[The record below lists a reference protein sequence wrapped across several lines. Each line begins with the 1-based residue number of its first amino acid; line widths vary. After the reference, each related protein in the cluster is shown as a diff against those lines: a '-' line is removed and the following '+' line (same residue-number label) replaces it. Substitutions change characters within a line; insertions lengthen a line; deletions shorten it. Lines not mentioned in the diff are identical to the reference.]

1 MVEKDNSHPLPACVG
16 NLTFHSELNC
26 HPLSCAAANYKHIT
40 NCSVQHNPSVM
51 DLINPSSAPIPPWT
65 AFLCRKRTI
74 PQTIIN
80 PSDAWGAK
88 CFLCHPQHKAAASCS
103 TGRVGRGSSMG
114 TTLSTEAT
122 PASGAPGMRIQEE
135 MRVPQWHK
143 TFYHRRRYG
152 EGEKRA
158 HFPFWRVSA
167 SFIVL

>member
-1 MVEKDNSHPLPACVG
+1 MPLPRGRSLYPISPSTLASSSQLSLRQTVIPPILCLRFGIKLHRAPSSCSLQETPVPGCLPRATPPSLPACVG

-80 PSDAWGAK
+80 PSDA
-88 CFLCHPQHKAAASCS
+88 
-103 TGRVGRGSSMG
+103 
-114 TTLSTEAT
+114 
-122 PASGAPGMRIQEE
+122 
-135 MRVPQWHK
+135 
-143 TFYHRRRYG
+143 
-152 EGEKRA
+152 
-158 HFPFWRVSA
+158 
-167 SFIVL
+167 